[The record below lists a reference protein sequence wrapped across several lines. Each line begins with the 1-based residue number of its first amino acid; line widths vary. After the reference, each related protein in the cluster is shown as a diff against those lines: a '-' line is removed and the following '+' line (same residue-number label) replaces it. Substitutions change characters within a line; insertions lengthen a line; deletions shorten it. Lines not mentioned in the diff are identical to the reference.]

1 MKITKRQLRRIIR
14 EEKVKILREQLEDKE
29 VLLSRPGGTQQTY
42 WPEYDKSH
50 EYEGVSGTSFSQEA
64 LDDMQQAIDYF
75 RERGTEMSEADAQDL
90 ERIRDMAVKE
100 LSTGAEYPSDML
112 YELVAE
118 NLDTAVREEIPYEI
132 YQWATSWDD
141 TRDVE

>member
-75 RERGTEMSEADAQDL
+75 RDRGAEADAVDL
-90 ERIRDMAVKE
+90 EELLALASKE
-100 LSTGAEYPSDML
+100 LASGAEYPSEEL
-112 YELVAE
+112 FNRAYYET
-118 NLDTAVREEIPYEI
+118 DTVIREEIPHEI
-132 YQWATSWDD
+132 YEWLTSWDD
-141 TRDVE
+141 TRDIE